1 MSRRGKARKAAPEE
15 PVAAPDCPEESCPV
29 CEPAPDPG
37 SAVGLPVEAPAA
49 PQALEVQPAKGAP
62 RQYPSLYDSVGTT
75 VMAVVLGLALIASIQ
90 VMVSKIAKSAKSDH
104 VFLTRFVTAL
114 VALVVGAYIADTL
127 IAGPDTS
134 LLSDDE
140 RMLVLHFIKDTCLM
154 VFAYYFGLKAQ
165 VPPPEPSD
173 PAGEPKEST

>member
-1 MSRRGKARKAAPEE
+1 MAAT
-15 PVAAPDCPEESCPV
+15 ACPAESCPA
-29 CEPAPDPG
+29 CEPAPDLGLAAG
-37 SAVGLPVEAPAA
+37 SSAEAPAA
-49 PQALEVQPAKGAP
+49 PQVLEVQPDRGAP
-62 RQYPSLYDSVGTT
+62 RQYPSLYDSTGTT
-75 VMAVVLGLALIASIQ
+75 MVAVAVGLALIFSIQ
-90 VMVSKIAKSAKSDH
+90 IMVSKIAKSTKSDH
-104 VFLTRFVTAL
+104 VFLTRFVTSL

-165 VPPPEPSD
+165 VPPPEPPD
-173 PAGEPKEST
+173 PGGEPKAAA

>member
-1 MSRRGKARKAAPEE
+1 MCEPVPDLGLAAGPSAAPQL
-15 PVAAPDCPEESCPV
+15 V
-29 CEPAPDPG
+29 
-37 SAVGLPVEAPAA
+37 
-49 PQALEVQPAKGAP
+49 PQALEVEPAKGAP
-62 RQYPSLYDSVGTT
+62 RQYPSLYDSTVTT
-75 VMAVVLGLALIASIQ
+75 VVAVVLGLALIASIQ

-104 VFLTRFVTAL
+104 VFLTRFVTSL

-140 RMLVLHFIKDTCLM
+140 RMLVLHFIKDTCLT

-165 VPPPEPSD
+165 VPPPESSE
-173 PAGEPKEST
+173 PAGEPKGSP

>member
-1 MSRRGKARKAAPEE
+1 M
-15 PVAAPDCPEESCPV
+15 

-75 VMAVVLGLALIASIQ
+75 VVAVVLGLALIASIQ

-165 VPPPEPSD
+165 VPPSEPLD
-173 PAGEPKEST
+173 PAGEPKESA